1 MKGSV
6 ERWDLIVAGGG
17 PAGCALAAKA
27 ASDGARVLLLERE
40 SEPGDGRGWVVDVES
55 TAFAEADVPEPEPEA
70 RWPEVERA
78 VLKSPVSGFEVDL
91 LPSPT
96 VGVRNDVYVRQLA
109 GWAASSGTEIRT
121 GCRVKEPLMSEGAV
135 TGVSYER
142 EGVEVLAAAPLV
154 ADCTGIRGTLR
165 LQTPAS
171 WGLDR
176 SVTPRDTVLARRD
189 LRRID
194 AEDVSRFI
202 AEGLVKDRVLV
213 ERVSVHGGYSVENMY
228 LDSEKQSIDILIGA
242 KPDPDL
248 PTPDDSFERIEHEYS
263 FTGVKIFGDGGAIP
277 IGRTLDSLVGDGLLV
292 LGDSACQVIPIHG
305 SGTASALIAA
315 EMASKAVSRSLL
327 AGRYDRS
334 ALWEYC
340 HGFQSGRGAM
350 LAYYYVVRL
359 HSDKLSSADVDE
371 MIRRGV
377 LSPREVYSGTVPEP
391 FKPGP
396 RALAE
401 KIFKGI
407 SILPLLLGFAKAGL
421 KAQKMMKHYQNYPV
435 RYDAEAFDSWVS
447 GIPVP

>member
-6 ERWDLIVAGGG
+6 ERWDLIVAGAG
-17 PAGCALAAKA
+17 PAGCSLAAKA
-27 ASDGARVLLLERE
+27 ASDGARVLLLEEE

-55 TAFAEADVPEPEPEA
+55 TAFAEADVPEPGPEA
-70 RWPEVERA
+70 RWPEVEGA
-78 VLKSPVSGFEVDL
+78 VLKSPVSDFEVEL
-91 LPSPT
+91 YPSPT

-121 GCRVKEPLMSEGAV
+121 GSRVKEPLMTGGAV

-142 EGVEVLAAAPLV
+142 EGAEALAAAPLV

-165 LQTPAS
+165 RRTPAS

-176 SVTPRDTVLARRD
+176 SVAPRDIVLARRD
-189 LRRID
+189 LRKID
-194 AEDVSRFI
+194 ANGASRFI
-202 AEGLVKDRVLV
+202 AEGIVKDRVLV

-228 LDSEKQSIDILIGA
+228 LDSERETIDILIGA
-242 KPDPDL
+242 KPDPEL
-248 PTPDDSFERIEHEYS
+248 PTPDESFEKIEREYP
-263 FTGVKIFGDGGAIP
+263 FVGEKVFGDGGPIP

-315 EMASKAVSRSLL
+315 DIASKTVAQSLG
-327 AGRYDRS
+327 AGKYDRS
-334 ALWEYC
+334 TLWAYC
-340 HGFQSGRGAM
+340 HDFQSGRGAM
-350 LAYYYVVRL
+350 LAYYFVVRL
-359 HSDKLSSADVDE
+359 HSDKLSSSDVDE
-371 MIRRGV
+371 MIRKGV
-377 LSPREVYSGTVPEP
+377 LSPSEVYSGTVPEP

-401 KIFKGI
+401 KIVKGI
-407 SILPLLLGFAKAGL
+407 SIMPLLLGFAKAGL
-421 KAQKMMKHYQNYPV
+421 KAQKMMKHYEDYPAMYGREALDAWV
-435 RYDAEAFDSWVS
+435 R